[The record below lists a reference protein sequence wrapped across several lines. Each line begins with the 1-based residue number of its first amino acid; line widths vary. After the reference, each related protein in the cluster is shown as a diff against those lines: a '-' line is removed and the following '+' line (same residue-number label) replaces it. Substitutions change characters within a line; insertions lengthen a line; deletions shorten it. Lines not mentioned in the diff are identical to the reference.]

1 MDTRAPVS
9 GGLLG
14 SLRGLADTV
23 IVSARERLELL
34 GLELQEEKL
43 RFVQSLIWIAA
54 AVFTAMLAITFAS
67 ITIVFLFW
75 ETARLAV
82 LIGLTTFYAIA
93 FGWVLWK
100 CRDYLTRQP
109 RPFDATLNELQKDS
123 ACIRPRS

>member
-1 MDTRAPVS
+1 M
-9 GGLLG
+9 
-14 SLRGLADTV
+14 

-93 FGWVLWK
+93 FGWVLCPGGVIRGRESRGRWS
-100 CRDYLTRQP
+100 
-109 RPFDATLNELQKDS
+109 RPK
-123 ACIRPRS
+123 RHG

>member
-43 RFVQSLIWIAA
+43 RFIQSLIWIAA

-75 ETARLAV
+75 DTARLAV
-82 LIGLTTFYAIA
+82 LIGLTAFYALA
-93 FGWVLWK
+93 FGLVLWK
-100 CRDYLTRQP
+100 CRDCLTRQP
-109 RPFDATLNELQKDS
+109 RPFDATLSELQNDS
-123 ACIRPRS
+123 SCIRPRS